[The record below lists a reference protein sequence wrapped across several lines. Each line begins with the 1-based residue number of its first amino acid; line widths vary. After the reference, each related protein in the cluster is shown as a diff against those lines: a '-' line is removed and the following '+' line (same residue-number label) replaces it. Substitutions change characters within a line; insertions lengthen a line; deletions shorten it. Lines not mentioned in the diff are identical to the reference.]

1 MDDSLFEAR
10 LNNHDIL
17 INTLAKSQANMD
29 RNFTL
34 LTEILQR
41 VVDQQERHS
50 AEMKAI
56 NERLDAQEGQIKVLI
71 EQFVNGFNIQT
82 FREMIDAFNS
92 KFEAVF
98 AELKEND
105 AKFAQ
110 NEAKFEQFLQKFAEN
125 DAKFEQFLQKFAEN
139 DAKFKQ
145 IFQKFAENDAK
156 FEQIFQ
162 KFAENDA
169 KFEQFLQKFAEN
181 DAKFERFFAELERL
195 DQQIAE
201 QNSHIRSLL
210 EIIRKKLEM

>member
-110 NEAKFEQFLQKFAEN
+110 NEAKFEQ
-125 DAKFEQFLQKFAEN
+125 
-139 DAKFKQ
+139 
-145 IFQKFAENDAK
+145 
-156 FEQIFQ
+156 IFQ

-169 KFEQFLQKFAEN
+169 KFEQFFQKFAEN
-181 DAKFERFFAELERL
+181 DAKFERFFAELEKL

>member
-41 VVDQQERHS
+41 VVEQQERHS

-71 EQFVNGFNIQT
+71 EQFVNGFNMQT

-98 AELKEND
+98 AELKEN
-105 AKFAQ
+105 
-110 NEAKFEQFLQKFAEN
+110 EAR
-125 DAKFEQFLQKFAEN
+125 
-139 DAKFKQ
+139 
-145 IFQKFAENDAK
+145 

-169 KFEQFLQKFAEN
+169 KFEK
-181 DAKFERFFAELERL
+181 FFAELERL